1 MLTSEKLT
9 KDLLKVLPK
18 NQVLTSIEER
28 YAYSQDALNVKDVE
42 NLADAVVFVENIEQI
57 QQLCVSQINTAHL

>member
-57 QQLCVSQINTAHL
+57 QSVNACRK

>member
-1 MLTSEKLT
+1 MLTSERLT

-18 NQVLTSIEER
+18 NQVLTSVEER

-42 NLADAVVFVENIEQI
+42 NLADAVVLSAAVPEQT
-57 QQLCVSQINTAHL
+57 L